1 MADFVAN
8 PHQKQVD
15 VEELEAVVEAI
26 AEDKPKKSKKE
37 EVEAE

>member
-8 PHQKQVD
+8 PHHKTVD

-26 AEDKPKKSKKE
+26 VEEKPKKSKKE
-37 EVEAE
+37 EVVE

>member
-8 PHQKQVD
+8 PHHKTAD

-26 AEDKPKKSKKE
+26 VEAPVKGKVKKE
-37 EVEAE
+37 ETV